1 MIGKTVS
8 HYRIVEKLGEGGMGV
23 VYKAEDTKLHRAVAL
38 KFLPSELTRD
48 TEAKERFVQE
58 AQAASALDHPNICT
72 IYEVSETD
80 EGQTFIAMAYYEGE
94 ILDDRIRRAPL
105 SVEEALDIAAQ
116 IARGLDKAHRM
127 GIVHRDIKPANI
139 LINKDGVV
147 KIIDFG
153 LAKLAGQAKITKI
166 GTTLGTVAY
175 MSPEQVKCQ
184 AIDHRTDIWSLGVVL
199 YEMLCGRLP
208 FKGDHEAAFVYSI
221 VNENPEPLENA
232 PVNLYSVQHI
242 VDRALKKNPDSRYQ
256 SIADLLKDII
266 LAQRDVTTPDKGIVN
281 LRSIRRQMRRP
292 IVAAS
297 AIVVLVAL
305 GFLAAWIVHR
315 SAGIRW
321 ARNQAMPEIV
331 RLVEEEDH
339 VGAFQLAKQAERYIP
354 EDPLLVSLWPQ
365 ISNVASFHTVPEGA
379 DVYWKPYE
387 AVDHVW
393 DHLGVTPIDGVRLP
407 QGYFRWRLV
416 KGGYEQ
422 IEIAASSPQ
431 GVMNFA
437 LDAVGSIPS
446 GMVRVQGGNTGL
458 GVVPNLIGS
467 TIKLDDYLI
476 DRYEVTNRQFKSF
489 VDSGGYQNPRFWK
502 YEFVKDGKRIA
513 FDQAV
518 KCFVDA
524 TGRPGPAHW
533 ELGTFPEGQG
543 DYPVSGIS
551 WYEAAAFA
559 EFSGKSLPTVYHW
572 FKASDYRS
580 SSDILPLSNFGD
592 GGPAPVGKHQG
603 LSRCGAFD
611 MAGNVRE
618 WCFNKSGAHRFIRG
632 GAWSDP
638 QYMFYQLDAKSPF
651 DRSLTNGFRCVKYVA
666 SSPNLAEAQQ
676 PVLLKPPRDY
686 SNERPVADAIFRIYE
701 GLYSYDKVDLDPEIA
716 ITDESAKYWI
726 KQKIYYNAAQR
737 GERMFAYLFLPKSAS
752 PPYQTLVFFPGA
764 GAFDIRS
771 SEQGEIL
778 WSWSTADMIIRS
790 GRAVLYPVYKSMFER
805 GDGYSLFNPSATW
818 NDHRE
823 HFLIWGKELSRS
835 VDYLETRPDIDCA
848 RLCYYGSS
856 WGSLVAPVYLAAE
869 KRFKT
874 AILSLGGLPTWECP
888 AEIDPINFAPHV
900 TIPILVLNGKYDYM
914 FPYETSQKPFV
925 RLLGTSEQD
934 KRLEIFPTDH
944 SLSGYTKETVRLAL
958 DWLDRY
964 LGKVSERQT
973 AKTLKGG
980 SQ

>member
-38 KFLPSELTRD
+38 KFLPPELTRD
-48 TEAKERFVQE
+48 HEAKTRFIQE

-80 EGQTFIAMAYYEGE
+80 DGQTFIAMAYYEGE
-94 ILDDRIRRAPL
+94 ILEDRIRRAPL
-105 SVEEALDIAAQ
+105 SLEEALDIAAQ

-153 LAKLAGQAKITKI
+153 LAKLAGRAKITRI

-175 MSPEQVKCQ
+175 MSPEQVKGQ
-184 AIDHRTDIWSLGVVL
+184 EVDHRTDIWSLGVVL
-199 YEMLCGRLP
+199 YEMLCARLP
-208 FKGDHEAAFVYSI
+208 FEGDHEAAFVYSI
-221 VNENPEPLENA
+221 ANEDPKPLKNA
-232 PVNLYSVQHI
+232 SFDLSSLQCI
-242 VDRALKKNPDSRYQ
+242 VDRALRKNPDSRYQ
-256 SIADLLKDII
+256 SIAELLKDLIQ
-266 LAQRDVTTPDKGIVN
+266 AQEELTTPDRGIVN
-281 LRSIRRQMRRP
+281 FRSIRRQIRRP

-305 GFLAAWIVHR
+305 GFLAAWVIHR
-315 SAGIRW
+315 SAEVRW
-321 ARNQAMPEIV
+321 ARNKAMPEIV
-331 RLVEEEDH
+331 RLVEEEDLI
-339 VGAFQLAKQAERYIP
+339 GAFQLAKQAERYIP

-365 ISNVASFHTVPEGA
+365 ISNIVSFHTVPEGA

-387 AVDHVW
+387 AVDREW
-393 DHLGVTPIDGVRLP
+393 DHLGLTPIDSVRLP
-407 QGYFRWRLV
+407 QGYFRWRIV
-416 KGGYEQ
+416 KGGYER
-422 IEIAASSPQ
+422 IEIAAWSPQ
-431 GVMNFA
+431 GTLNFA
-437 LDAVGSIPS
+437 LDALGSIPS

-467 TIKLDDYLI
+467 TIRLDDYLI
-476 DRYEVTNRQFKSF
+476 DRYEVTNRQFKAF

-502 YEFVKDGKRIA
+502 YEFVRDGKHIA
-513 FDQAV
+513 LDQAL
-518 KCFVDA
+518 KYFVDA
-524 TGRPGPAHW
+524 TGRPGPANW
-533 ELGTFPEGQG
+533 ELGTFPEGQEK
-543 DYPVSGIS
+543 YPVSGVS
-551 WYEAAAFA
+551 WFEAAAFV
-559 EFSGKSLPTVYHW
+559 EFSGNSLPTVYHW

-580 SSDILPLSNFGD
+580 SSEILPLSNFGD
-592 GGPAPVGKHQG
+592 GGPAPVGTHQG

-618 WCFNKSGAHRFIRG
+618 WCFNESGSQRFIRG

-651 DRSLTNGFRCVKYVA
+651 DRSPTNGFRCVKYLA
-666 SSPNLAEAQQ
+666 SSPSLMKAQE
-676 PVLLKPPRDY
+676 PVLLKPARDY
-686 SNERPVADAIFRIYE
+686 SKERPVADAIFRIYKD
-701 GLYSYDKVDLDPEIA
+701 LYSYDKVDLDPEIT
-716 ITDESAKYWI
+716 ITDESPKHWI
-726 KQKIYYNAAQR
+726 KQKIYYNAARR
-737 GERMFAYLFLPKSAS
+737 GERMFAYLFLPKDAS
-752 PPYQTLVFFPGA
+752 PPYQTLIYFPGA

-771 SEQGEIL
+771 SGEGETL
-778 WSWSTADMIIRS
+778 WSWSSADMIIRS

-805 GDGYSLFNPSATW
+805 GDGYSTYNPSATW

-835 VDYLETRPDIDCA
+835 IDYLETRPDIDCD

-856 WGSLVAPVYLAAE
+856 WGSVVAPVYLAVE

-874 AILSLGGLPTWECP
+874 GILRLGGLPTWECP

-900 TIPILVLNGKYDYM
+900 TIPVLVLDGKYDYM
-914 FPYETSQKPFV
+914 FPYEISQKPLMRF
-925 RLLGTSEQD
+925 LGTSEQN
-934 KRLEIFPTDH
+934 KRLEIYPTDH
-944 SLSGYTKETVRLAL
+944 SLSGYLKESVRLEL

-964 LGKVSERQT
+964 LGRVNGKQT
-973 AKTLKGG
+973 AGTPKGG
-980 SQ
+980 SR